1 MSILIGQ
8 KSTNQIAQY
17 MVQNWHSFRM
27 LFTSVEAKNA
37 VLTERRRKCSEG
49 LQVIFGEYSDIVE
62 NYILKGEGHSKNCV
76 FFSIT
81 NKKFALSWVTHHCF
95 SFCSGCDPSEKEVEN
110 LTLGAAILKGSW
122 RPGCISVTSFHPRV
136 CLFFWALVWLLLK
149 PERASH
155 SGGGNNQD
163 ELNDR
168 LENAVW
174 CTCERCTTIPKQ
186 RECVCCWEQL
196 E

>member
-1 MSILIGQ
+1 MFPKGLDSSRHVKIVR
-8 KSTNQIAQY
+8 KMTNFLSLQD
-17 MVQNWHSFRM
+17 MFRQNLSS
-27 LFTSVEAKNA
+27 SVEW
-37 VLTERRRKCSEG
+37 
-49 LQVIFGEYSDIVE
+49 LQSKL
-62 NYILKGEGHSKNCV
+62 NYKFWIQVADLKQLPGLKGEGHSKNRE

-81 NKKFALSWVTHHCF
+81 NKNFTLSWVTHRCF
-95 SFCSGCDPSEKEVEN
+95 SFWSGCDPSEKEVEN

-149 PERASH
+149 PEHASH